1 MYKLFAR
8 MVYHRISPILLSCQ
22 SRDQF
27 GFTPG
32 VRIEEALLVAD
43 QIVSHSIEFNIP
55 VWLISMDLRKAFDR
69 IEHRALFDA
78 LQHCGLDDG
87 YVALLQQLY
96 SSQLG
101 SANDSEDFPITRG
114 VKQGDV
120 LSSLL
125 FNCVL
130 DFAMNRWK
138 LRIRHCGI
146 LIDDPNE
153 RLTDSRCAD
162 DTLIFAK
169 ALDEAI
175 LVLEVLIKELNR
187 IGLNLNFLK
196 TKIFHTA
203 MTDDGH
209 DVAFADIAGEI
220 VEILDVDAYHRYLGK
235 RLSLTNNGRSQ
246 IEVTHRIESAWAAFH
261 KHRKIILNSHI
272 PLHLRLKFSVLVHR
286 RALCLL
292 WQLYL

>member
-32 VRIEEALLVAD
+32 VRIEEALLAAE
-43 QIVSHSIEFNIP
+43 QIVSHNLEFNIP

-153 RLTDSRCAD
+153 RLTNSRYAD
-162 DTLIFAK
+162 DILIYAK
-169 ALDEAI
+169 SLDEAI
-175 LVLEVLIKELNR
+175 FMLEVLIEELKL
-187 IGLNLNFLK
+187 IGLSLNSSK
-196 TKIFHTA
+196 TKNHHSAIV
-203 MTDDGH
+203 DDTH
-209 DVAFADIAGEI
+209 VAVF
-220 VEILDVDAYHRYLGK
+220 VYILRE
-235 RLSLTNNGRSQ
+235 R
-246 IEVTHRIESAWAAFH
+246 W
-261 KHRKIILNSHI
+261 
-272 PLHLRLKFSVLVHR
+272 
-286 RALCLL
+286 
-292 WQLYL
+292 